1 MELTKL
7 GFFCHLLYI
16 CIKKKKGEGE
26 RKSELLGRSREEAGR
41 GGFVWVAGYFLR
53 FISTLITS
61 FLFWNKC
68 SMKPICNPIRQHSS
82 GYLFKTLSI

>member
-1 MELTKL
+1 
-7 GFFCHLLYI
+7 
-16 CIKKKKGEGE
+16 
-26 RKSELLGRSREEAGR
+26 
-41 GGFVWVAGYFLR
+41 VWVAGYFLR